1 MCVKLLHGDIE
12 YSAAPLLGRHRN
24 LFKVIYEVSCLC
36 NQDITPEDGATRAHI
51 HDEDLEEM
59 FKELDGGSEHFS
71 ELDVSERAY
80 RNETMLYI
88 LAARI
93 LTFKLINPACP
104 IDHPRIQHLSHTA
117 LPLLRS
123 CKVSP
128 LASDFLCW
136 PILVLG
142 YCVTLE
148 EDMFLLNEKLVELW
162 QASFC
167 GQIRR
172 SAVALTEVWNLR
184 RRRRRMEDL
193 GEEVSLVNGIDPLD
207 ELLGIGKTARS

>member
-1 MCVKLLHGDIE
+1 MCVKLLPGDTE

-24 LFKVIYEVSCLC
+24 LFKLIYEVSCLC
-36 NQDITPEDGATRAHI
+36 SQDVSLKDRATKARI
-51 HDEDLEEM
+51 HDEDLEDM
-59 FKELDGGSEHFS
+59 ASKLGGDSGHLFELDAN
-71 ELDVSERAY
+71 ERAY

-93 LTFKLINPACP
+93 LTFKLVHPACL
-104 IDHPRIQHLSHTA
+104 IDHPRIRHLSHTA

-142 YCVTLE
+142 YCVTRE
-148 EDMFLLNEKLVELW
+148 EDMHFLNEKLVELW

-184 RRRRRMEDL
+184 RRRRIMEDL
-193 GEEVSLVNGIDPLD
+193 RGEASLVHIADPLD
-207 ELLGIGKTARS
+207 ALLGIGKIACS